1 MVQLP
6 MGKEIEAT
14 YNLSV
19 KLSGVPAQG
28 LQLYL
33 KHKSHIDIITFTS
46 TTKSTNLAAAK
57 VVEDSWQ
64 WN

>member
-1 MVQLP
+1 

-33 KHKSHIDIITFTS
+33 KHKTHIDIITFTS